1 MDVAKEVLQGILEK
15 LAPEDSVSIVL
26 FSDAACTPKALGPL
40 RCANL
45 ADIKRQAR
53 RSFNCD
59 CQQRQR
65 LLRDPTCAARKCRR
79 EGN

>member
-26 FSDAACTPKALGPL
+26 FSDAACTPKPLGPL

-45 ADIKRQAR
+45 ADI
-53 RSFNCD
+53 
-59 CQQRQR
+59 
-65 LLRDPTCAARKCRR
+65 
-79 EGN
+79 